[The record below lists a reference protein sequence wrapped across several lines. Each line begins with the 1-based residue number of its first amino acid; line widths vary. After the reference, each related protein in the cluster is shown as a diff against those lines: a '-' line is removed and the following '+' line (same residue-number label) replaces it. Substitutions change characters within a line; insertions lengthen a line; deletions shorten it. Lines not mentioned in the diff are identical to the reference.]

1 MKKFVVAAA
10 LALMFVWTPQAQG
23 QDMTVAS
30 YAGSWTT
37 IGQLPSGVRHVT
49 KDAQE
54 VNVVLQI
61 QTKKPQGQLVMG
73 SQQIQWKN
81 IVTAGEPPVDNFSF
95 GMELRP
101 DYWVSCRLAGVA
113 SPRRRDRRA
122 WGTDQRTTGR
132 RLILLERSSANSN
145 QEGRQADGGCRPFL
159 PFVDSLVPAA
169 LGARPHDPVATR
181 EGDLQLVFPY
191 SVQSGLRYHPKCEP
205 IGCRDSPQVR
215 PVTFEDVPS
224 VHPTAE

>member
-81 IVTAGEPPVDNFSF
+81 IVTAGEPPVDSFSF

-101 DYWVSCRLAGVA
+101 DYWVSCTLAKREADG
-113 SPRRRDRRA
+113 SRYSGLCWDDTHREGWLELHRRA
-122 WGTDQRTTGR
+122 GATEAPGGRT
-132 RLILLERSSANSN
+132 NV
-145 QEGRQADGGCRPFL
+145 QP
-159 PFVDSLVPAA
+159 DS
-169 LGARPHDPVATR
+169 D
-181 EGDLQLVFPY
+181 
-191 SVQSGLRYHPKCEP
+191 
-205 IGCRDSPQVR
+205 
-215 PVTFEDVPS
+215 
-224 VHPTAE
+224 

>member
-73 SQQIQWKN
+73 GQQIQWKN
-81 IVTAGEPPVDNFSF
+81 IVTAGEPPVDSFSF

-101 DYWVSCRLAGVA
+101 DYWVSCTLAKREADG
-113 SPRRRDRRA
+113 SRYSGLCWDDTHREGWLELHRRA
-122 WGTDQRTTGR
+122 GATEAPGGRT
-132 RLILLERSSANSN
+132 NV
-145 QEGRQADGGCRPFL
+145 QP
-159 PFVDSLVPAA
+159 DS
-169 LGARPHDPVATR
+169 D
-181 EGDLQLVFPY
+181 
-191 SVQSGLRYHPKCEP
+191 
-205 IGCRDSPQVR
+205 
-215 PVTFEDVPS
+215 
-224 VHPTAE
+224 